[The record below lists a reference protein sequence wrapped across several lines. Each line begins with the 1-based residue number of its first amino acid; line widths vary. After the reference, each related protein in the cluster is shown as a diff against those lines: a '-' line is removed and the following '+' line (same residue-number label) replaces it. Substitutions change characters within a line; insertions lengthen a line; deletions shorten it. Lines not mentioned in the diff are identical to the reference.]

1 MNQVK
6 NFDDVNREFRTIQ
19 KFMDS
24 FKGASLGD
32 LKGKQI
38 KNVGEG
44 KDPSDVVTVSQ
55 LPVVSKQTFTYRD
68 YRTILWSNPGVL
80 YTGTP
85 PDETISDLE
94 WYRFGRFMSSK
105 PIEFWVQ
112 FVTPPSSESAIFQ
125 LSYRLTDS
133 TDPEDILIDNLEIQ
147 VGATEGVQTASF
159 TVPVKTFAERSCI
172 RPRVVQHGEIAIVSI
187 GLIVERKI

>member
-6 NFDDVNREFRTIQ
+6 SFDDVNRELRTIQ

-24 FKGASLGD
+24 FKGTSLAD

-44 KDPSDVVTVSQ
+44 TDPSDVATVSQ
-55 LPVVSKQTFTYRD
+55 LPIVKNQTFTYRD

-85 PDETISDLE
+85 PAETISDLE
-94 WYRFGRFMSSK
+94 WYEFGRFMSSK

-112 FVTPPSSESAIFQ
+112 FVTPPSTDSALFQ
-125 LSYRLTDS
+125 LSYRLNDS
-133 TDPEDILIDNLEIQ
+133 SDAEDILTDNLEIQ
-147 VGATEGVQTASF
+147 VGATEGVHTASF
-159 TVPVKTFAERSCI
+159 TTPVKTFAERSCI
-172 RPRVVQHGEIAIVSI
+172 RPRVVQHGGIAIVSI
-187 GLIVERKI
+187 GLVVERKL